1 MATTPTTPSA
11 ARPLAARA
19 LVAVAVGGFVG
30 TALRLGLDLALPHEI
45 DQFALST
52 LIVNVVGA
60 FLLGLAVAAL
70 WPRISDWARA
80 GLGAGLLGSFTT
92 FSALTG
98 SVVLLAGTGDAQG
111 AIITVVATLVLG
123 FTAAALG
130 IAAGR
135 RAAPGAHPERIDEV
149 GE

>member
-1 MATTPTTPSA
+1 MAATPTSPPA

-30 TALRLGLDLALPHEI
+30 TALRVGLDLALPHDI

-52 LIVNVVGA
+52 LLVNVAGA
-60 FLLGLAVAAL
+60 FLLGVAVAAL
-70 WPRISDWARA
+70 WPRVPDWARA
-80 GLGAGLLGSFTT
+80 GLGAGVLGSFTT

-111 AIITVVATLVLG
+111 AIITVVATLAPG
-123 FTAAALG
+123 FVAAALG
-130 IAAGR
+130 IAVGR
-135 RAAPGAHPERIDEV
+135 RAAPESHPERIDEV

>member
-1 MATTPTTPSA
+1 MAVTPTSA
-11 ARPLAARA
+11 PASRPLAARA

-30 TALRLGLDLALPHEI
+30 TALRVGLDGAVPHEP
-45 DQFALST
+45 DEFALST

-70 WPRISDWARA
+70 WPRVADWVRA

-92 FSALTG
+92 FSALTD
-98 SVVLLAGTGDAQG
+98 SVVLLAGTGDALG
-111 AIITVVATLVLG
+111 AFITVVATLALG
-123 FTAAALG
+123 LTAAALG

-135 RAAPGAHPERIDEV
+135 RVAPGAHPERIDEV